1 MELEKRLG
9 EVAKADA
16 AGQMDQAALALRQQE
31 GLRSA
36 AIGDDPSSPAA
47 GGDAPEPEPGGS
59 SAGSGALDAGMV
71 IGPPERRVRLLHDL
85 SGKQR
90 IWLTRIAAPGAPQSD
105 GDAADDFR
113 AIKIFLPVSHGA
125 REAGRDERALRADSL
140 GLRAYLTKARARV
153 AVAAKLEHP
162 AIARTYGWR
171 HGADGWPFAEMEYIN
186 HHAHSLAQLLR
197 QQPHGCSWAAVLT
210 WLRPVAD
217 ALDYAR
223 LEQRLAHQHLD
234 ADTVFVTGQDS
245 IKVLGFGL
253 ATEIREPRSILFS
266 AGSSPGGSAG
276 DGAGETGAAETVF
289 RRDVFALA
297 LLIYQLL
304 AGRSA
309 YEAQAQASGVMPRPP
324 ELIDDAWRVLRRGLA
339 YPSELCPID
348 AGRFL
353 SDLKAAQQSSPGAQR
368 SHRPPL
374 ERFWVPAAGLSLVLM
389 VGGYWLATRVN
400 PSPEADSPAP
410 TEEPAA
416 GTQSSPEEQA
426 PEATANSP
434 ALARQAEREADLR
447 AFESAKRVDA
457 VAAYRLYLQRC
468 PRCDYGREAQAAIHR
483 LENQEKISL
492 LQAEFATL
500 VQAVEREG
508 REERGD
514 EALARLDALAELTP
528 DDPLIA
534 TGRRRIA
541 LAWVAQGQTGIKQPN
556 LAEARKWLKKA
567 QAVQADLPEVITL
580 AQALAHAEVAERTR
594 QADTEVFAA
603 ARRANTRRAYWAY
616 LDRCTASC
624 GYRAEAEA
632 ALIRLAP
639 TNPVLRDRLQDGSQ
653 GPEMVVIPAGEFL
666 MGSPPQEKGRYADTE
681 AQHLVRFDQ
690 PFAIGKYEV
699 MFHEYDRF
707 AAATKRTLPSDN
719 QWGRNRFP
727 VINVSWQDAMAYA
740 EWLSQQTGARY
751 RLPTEAEWEY
761 AARARTTTSRYW
773 GDNPDQGCAYANAAD
788 LDGKQLFVGWTAM
801 QCRDGYIYTA
811 PTGSYRSNDFGLYDM
826 AGNVLEW
833 TCSLYDKNSENAP
846 AQSCETMTG
855 EREFV
860 IRGGSWNDDPRDVR
874 SADRHRSPPDYR
886 SFFLGFR
893 LVRELP

>member
-1 MELEKRLG
+1 
-9 EVAKADA
+9 
-16 AGQMDQAALALRQQE
+16 
-31 GLRSA
+31 
-36 AIGDDPSSPAA
+36 
-47 GGDAPEPEPGGS
+47 
-59 SAGSGALDAGMV
+59 
-71 IGPPERRVRLLHDL
+71 LHDL

-90 IWLTRIAAPGAPQSD
+90 IWLARIAAPVARED
-105 GDAADDFR
+105 GDDAESFR
-113 AIKIFLPVSHGA
+113 AIKIFLPAGHGA
-125 REAGRDERALRADSL
+125 REAGRDERALRMDSL

-162 AIARTYGWR
+162 AIARIYGWR

-197 QQPHGCSWAAVLT
+197 QQPHGLSWDAVLT
-210 WLRPVAD
+210 WLRLVAD

-234 ADTVFVTGQDS
+234 ADTVFVTAQDS
-245 IKVLGFGL
+245 VKVLGFGL

-266 AGSSPGGSAG
+266 VGSSSGGAAG
-276 DGAGETGAAETVF
+276 EGAGETGAAETVF

-304 AGRSA
+304 TGRSA
-309 YEAQAQASGVMPRPP
+309 YEAQAQASGGMPRPP
-324 ELIDDAWRVLRRGLA
+324 ELTDDAWRVLRRGLA

-353 SDLKAAQQSSPGAQR
+353 NELEAAQQSSPGAKR
-368 SHRPPL
+368 SRRSLL
-374 ERFWVPAAGLSLVLM
+374 ERFWAPAMGLSLVAI
-389 VGGYWLATRVN
+389 VGGYWLATRVSPVSDAN
-400 PSPEADSPAP
+400 PPVP
-410 TEEPAA
+410 TEEISTGA
-416 GTQSSPEEQA
+416 QSSPEGQA
-426 PEATANSP
+426 PGAVANAP
-434 ALARQAEREADLR
+434 ALAQQAEREADLR
-447 AFESAKRVDA
+447 AFEAAKRVDA

-468 PRCDYGREAQAAIHR
+468 PRCDYGREAQAAVHR

-500 VQAVEREG
+500 IQAVEREG

-514 EALARLDALAELTP
+514 EALARLNALAELTP
-528 DDPLIA
+528 NDPLIA
-534 TGRRRIA
+534 AGRRRIA
-541 LAWVAQGQTGIKQPN
+541 LAWAAQGQTSIKQPN

-567 QAVQADLPEVITL
+567 QAVQADLPEVLTL
-580 AQALAHAEVAERTR
+580 AQALAQAEVTERNR

-603 ARRANTRRAYWAY
+603 ARRANTRRAYWSY
-616 LDRCTASC
+616 LDQCAANCS
-624 GYRAEAEA
+624 YRAEAEA

-639 TNPVLRDRLQDGSQ
+639 ANPVMRDRLQDGSQ

-681 AQHLVRFDQ
+681 AQHAVRFDQ

-707 AAATKRTLPSDN
+707 ATATKRTLPGDN

-727 VINVSWQDAMAYA
+727 VINVSWHDAMAYA

-788 LDGKQLFVGWTAM
+788 LDGKHLFVGWTAM
-801 QCRDGYIYTA
+801 QCRDGHIYTA
-811 PTGSYRSNDFGLYDM
+811 PAGGYRSNDFGLYDM

-846 AQSCETMTG
+846 VQSCEAVAG
-855 EREFV
+855 ERQFV
-860 IRGGSWNDDPRDVR
+860 MRGGSWNDDPRDVR

>member
-1 MELEKRLG
+1 MELEKHLE

-16 AGQMDQAALALRQQE
+16 AGRLDEADLAQRWQEALR
-31 GLRSA
+31 
-36 AIGDDPSSPAA
+36 
-47 GGDAPEPEPGGS
+47 S
-59 SAGSGALDAGMV
+59 SAGGGDTPEPQPGDTSAGPGALDAGMV
-71 IGPPERRVRLLHDL
+71 IGPPERQVRLLHDL
-85 SGKQR
+85 SGKRR
-90 IWLTRIAAPGAPQSD
+90 IWLARIASPVARED
-105 GDAADDFR
+105 GDAAEDFR
-113 AIKIFLPVSHGA
+113 AIKIFLPAGHSA
-125 REAGRDERALRADSL
+125 REAGRDERALRTDSL

-153 AVAAKLEHP
+153 AVATKLEHP
-162 AIARTYGWR
+162 AIVRVYGWR
-171 HGADGWPFAEMEYIN
+171 YGADGWPFAEMEYVD
-186 HHAHSLAQLLR
+186 HHARNLAQLLR
-197 QQPHGCSWAAVLT
+197 QQPHGWSWHVVLT

-234 ADTVFVTGQDS
+234 MDSVFITDRDS
-245 IKVLGFGL
+245 VQVLGFGL

-266 AGSSPGGSAG
+266 AGSSPGGSVG
-276 DGAGETGAAETVF
+276 EGSGETGATETVF

-309 YEAQAQASGVMPRPP
+309 YEAQAQTSGVMPRPP
-324 ELIDDAWRVLRRGLA
+324 ELTDDAWRVLRRGLA

-353 SDLKAAQQSSPGAQR
+353 NELETAQQSSPGPRHSRR
-368 SHRPPL
+368 SLL
-374 ERFWVPAAGLSLVLM
+374 ERNWIPAMSLSLAVI

-400 PSPEADSPAP
+400 PSPETDSPVS
-410 TEEPAA
+410 TEETGDAPQSGA
-416 GTQSSPEEQA
+416 GTQ
-426 PEATANSP
+426 EAGSVANSR
-434 ALARQAEREADLR
+434 ALAQQAEREADLR
-447 AFESAKRVDA
+447 AFEAAKRVDA

-468 PRCDYGREAQAAIHR
+468 PRCDYGKEAQSAVRR
-483 LENQEKISL
+483 LENQEKISV
-492 LQAEFATL
+492 LQTEFATL
-500 VQAVEREG
+500 AQTVEREG
-508 REERGD
+508 REDRGD
-514 EALARLDALAELTP
+514 EALARLNALAELTP

-534 TGRRRIA
+534 AGRRRIA
-541 LAWVAQGQTGIKQPN
+541 LVWVAQGQTSFKQPN
-556 LAEARKWLKKA
+556 LAEARRWLKKA
-567 QAVQADLPEVITL
+567 QSVQADLPEALTL
-580 AQALAHAEVAERTR
+580 AQALAQAEVAERNR
-594 QADTEVFAA
+594 QADAEGFAA
-603 ARRANTRRAYWAY
+603 ARRVNTRRAYWAY
-616 LDRCTASC
+616 LDQCAAGC

-639 TNPVLRDRLQDGSQ
+639 ANPVLRDRLQDGSQ
-653 GPEMVVIPAGEFL
+653 GPEMVVIPAGVFL
-666 MGSPPQEKGRYADTE
+666 MGSPPQEKGRYADNE

-690 PFAIGKYEV
+690 PFAMGKYEV

-707 AAATKRTLPSDN
+707 ATATGRTLPDDKR
-719 QWGRNRFP
+719 WGRSRLP
-727 VINVSWQDAMAYA
+727 VIHVSWQDAMAYA

-761 AARARTTTSRYW
+761 AARAKTTTSRYW

-801 QCRDGYIYTA
+801 QCHDGHIYTA

-833 TCSLYDKNSENAP
+833 TCSRYDKNSGNAP
-846 AQSCETMTG
+846 AQSCEAMAG